1 VTSTNPTDHGTNEDT
16 IERARLRLSSTGRND
31 PCPCGSNK
39 KYKKC
44 HLGEDQAIALAPPKA
59 LDPEEI
65 LMNGWRLFE
74 QHRPG
79 AAEKTF
85 RQALDLRP
93 AWADAYAGIGLSCL
107 QVGNSDGARQAFNE
121 VERISGPL
129 AGELRATNVK
139 DAFTRKETQAYVRSC
154 HALGCM
160 AFDEKNYDETLAKL
174 ELVYSI
180 DEGPVGTEARLI
192 TGIALLKQNRAADA
206 VAILE
211 PATKSEA
218 GMGRASMS
226 LALAKFLA
234 GNSAEAETALEVAQ
248 KTNPHFAK
256 AILGRGPRRQ
266 ANFSAATPGSLE
278 EALGYAQTYGDAW
291 EASAKAF
298 LEDYLQKQPKLK
310 KTATTDRPP
319 E

>member
-1 VTSTNPTDHGTNEDT
+1 
-16 IERARLRLSSTGRND
+16 LSKTGRND
-31 PCPCGSNK
+31 PCPCGSTK

-44 HLGEDQAIALAPPKA
+44 HLGEDQAVFLAPPKA
-59 LDPEEI
+59 VDPEEI
-65 LMNGWRLFE
+65 LMDGWRLFE

-85 RQALDLRP
+85 RQALVLRP
-93 AWADAYAGIGLSCL
+93 DWADAYAGIGLSCL
-107 QVGNSDGARQAFNE
+107 QVGNSDGARQAFGE
-121 VERISGPL
+121 VERVSGAL
-129 AGELRATNVK
+129 AAELRASNVK
-139 DAFTRKETQAYVRSC
+139 DAFTRKETQAYIRSC

-160 AFDEKNYDETLAKL
+160 AFDDKNYDETRAKL

-206 VAILE
+206 VVVLE

-218 GMGRASMS
+218 GIGRASMS
-226 LALAKFLA
+226 LALAEFLA
-234 GNSAEAETALEVAQ
+234 GNSAGAESALEAAL

-256 AILGRGPRRQ
+256 AVLGRGPRRQ

-291 EASAKAF
+291 DAGAKTF
-298 LEDYLQKQPKLK
+298 LEDYLQKQVKLK
-310 KTATTDRPP
+310 KTTTTDQAS